1 MGRPDVQHPVHGV
14 FVESDMSCLLA
25 VPGGAG
31 RKENPAHDRPGRHGC
46 LLHFHDDFFVTKGEC
61 SRSGGRD
68 GVGEASLFSVAGLG
82 Y

>member
-1 MGRPDVQHPVHGV
+1 
-14 FVESDMSCLLA
+14 MSCLLA

-46 LLHFHDDFFVTKGEC
+46 LLRFHDDFSVTEGEC

-68 GVGEASLFSVAGLG
+68 GAGEASLLSVAGSGVLTFVVINKVKFIEG
-82 Y
+82 VP